1 MISDPGNGS
10 AVLVVQNDP
19 HVPPGLVS
27 EALDA
32 ASLAHRLIRADRGE
46 PVPEITDAITALVV
60 LGGTMSVY
68 DTDAHPHL
76 GTVEQRIRDAVD
88 RGRPFLGIC
97 LGGQLLAKAV
107 GGTVHLRRHG
117 EKGARPIHLTE
128 AGQSDPIFAGLDAAV
143 PSFQWHDDAFVPPPA
158 ALGLATAPDCPH
170 QAFRVGD
177 RAYGTQFHPEVTAAI
192 ARTWCVND
200 GVDPAAV
207 MPGFLQTADAYERA
221 SRRFLANFFGIV
233 REGRRGLIDS
243 GRI

>member
-1 MISDPGNGS
+1 MKSDPGNGA

-46 PVPEITDAITALVV
+46 PVPEITVAIPALVV

-76 GTVEQRIRDAVD
+76 GIVEQRIREAVD
-88 RGRPFLGIC
+88 RERPFFGIC
-97 LGGQLLAKAV
+97 LGGQLLARV
-107 GGTVHLRRHG
+107 LGGTVHLRRHG
-117 EKGARPIHLTE
+117 EKGARSIHLTE
-128 AGQSDPIFAGLDAAV
+128 AGRADPIFAGLDVTV
-143 PSFQWHDDAFVPPPA
+143 PTFQWHDDAFVPPPV
-158 ALGLATAPDCPH
+158 ALRLATAADCPH

-192 ARTWCVND
+192 ARSWCIHD
-200 GVDPAAV
+200 GVDPASV
-207 MPGFLQTADAYERA
+207 MPGFLQTAGAYERA
-221 SRRFLANFFGIV
+221 SRRLLANFCEIV
-233 REGRRGLIDS
+233 REGAAGV
-243 GRI
+243 